1 VKKNCS
7 VVNIAFVSTFY
18 PLRGGI
24 AHFNTLL
31 YQKLTERGHR
41 VTAITFSRQ
50 YPKLF
55 FPGKTQ
61 EEQGTED
68 DLYKTNAEVL
78 LDSVNPLSWIQV
90 GLRVYDLAPDVVL
103 FKYWIPFFAP
113 AYFVISLIAKLRS
126 KTKVIYILDNFKPHE
141 TRVGDG
147 ILLWLATR
155 LADGYVAMSDKVES
169 DLKKEFPTARY
180 EKSPHPIYNI
190 FGGAI
195 SKTEARQK
203 LGLSESQKV
212 ILFFG
217 YIRSYKGLDL
227 LLDAMPELTKAFP
240 DLTLII
246 AGEFYGDEQLYRD
259 KISSLGISN
268 HLLLATD
275 YIPNHDV
282 STYFCAADCAV
293 LPYRSATQSGI
304 VQIAYH
310 FDLPSVVTNVGGL
323 SEVVRDGKT
332 GFVVEPNNSDAIVDG
347 VKMFYESRH
356 DIDFTANI
364 RAEKKQYSWDAF
376 AEAVERLDS
385 KLRS

>member
-1 VKKNCS
+1 M
-7 VVNIAFVSTFY
+7 NIAFVSTFY

-31 YQKLTERGHR
+31 YQKLAERGHA

-61 EEQGTED
+61 EEQGAEVEF
-68 DLYKTNAEVL
+68 YKTNAEAL
-78 LDSVNPLSWIQV
+78 IDSINPLSWVQV
-90 GLRVYDLAPDVVL
+90 GLRIYDLAPDVVL
-103 FKYWIPFFAP
+103 FNYWIPFFAP
-113 AYFVISLIAKLRS
+113 AYAVISLIAKLRPT
-126 KTKVIYILDNFKPHE
+126 TKVIFILHNFKPHE
-141 TRVGDG
+141 KRFGDNF
-147 ILLWLATR
+147 LLWLATR
-155 LADGYVAMSDKVES
+155 FVDGYMAMSDKVES

-180 EKSPHPIYNI
+180 EKSPHPIYNM
-190 FGGAI
+190 FGDAI
-195 SKTEARQK
+195 SKIEARKK

-217 YIRSYKGLDL
+217 YIRAYKGLDL
-227 LLDAMPELTKAFP
+227 LLDALPDLVKAFP

-259 KISSLGISN
+259 KISSLGISK
-268 HLLLATD
+268 HLLLVTD

-323 SEVVRDGKT
+323 SEVVIDGKT
-332 GFVVEPNNSDAIVDG
+332 GCVVAPNSAAAIVEG
-347 VKMFYESRH
+347 VKKFYETR
-356 DIDFTANI
+356 DEIDFTTNI